1 MKNKVIIYIL
11 TVLIL
16 SVLSF
21 CAGSRYTITHQK
33 VQGDVLKY
41 VVIFNGSRYG
51 YSVEN
56 GKFKGLA

>member
-1 MKNKVIIYIL
+1 MKNKIIICIL
-11 TVLIL
+11 TVLI
-16 SVLSF
+16 VAILSF

-56 GKFKGLA
+56 GKLKGLA

>member
-1 MKNKVIIYIL
+1 MKNKIIICVL
-11 TVLIL
+11 TVFIVAI
-16 SVLSF
+16 SSF

-33 VQGDVLKY
+33 IQGDVFKY

-56 GKFKGLA
+56 GKFTGLA

>member
-1 MKNKVIIYIL
+1 MKNKIIICIL
-11 TVLIL
+11 IVLIVTI
-16 SVLSF
+16 SSF

-41 VVIFNGSRYG
+41 VVVFNGSRYG